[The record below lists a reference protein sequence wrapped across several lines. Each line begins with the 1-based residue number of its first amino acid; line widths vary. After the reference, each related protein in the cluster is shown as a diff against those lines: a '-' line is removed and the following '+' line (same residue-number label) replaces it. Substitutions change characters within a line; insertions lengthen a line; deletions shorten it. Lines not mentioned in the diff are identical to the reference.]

1 MVNVIFTSPADSSG
15 GMTLSKGIKPWTG
28 KCCDAISCPS
38 SLTFSSPSARTVKK
52 IFDDVVLAT
61 MLNVSKPNGESVVKT
76 ALIVN
81 DINENKKDE
90 FVQDEERD
98 IVAFFLSL
106 SLSLSLSLLSA
117 F

>member
-1 MVNVIFTSPADSSG
+1 MVNVILTSPADSSG
-15 GMTLSKGIKPWTG
+15 GMTLSRGINPKTG

-38 SLTFSSPSARTVKK
+38 SLTFSSPSARTVRKV
-52 IFDDVVLAT
+52 FDDVVLAT

-81 DINENKKDE
+81 NKNENKN
-90 FVQDEERD
+90 EEEGDKEARD

-106 SLSLSLSLLSA
+106 S
-117 F
+117 

>member
-1 MVNVIFTSPADSSG
+1 MQR
-15 GMTLSKGIKPWTG
+15 L
-28 KCCDAISCPS
+28 AISCPS

-81 DINENKKDE
+81 DINENKNDE
-90 FVQDEERD
+90 FVKKKNETSW
-98 IVAFFLSL
+98 LSL
-106 SLSLSLSLLSA
+106 SLSLSLSLLSSA
-117 F
+117 